1 MLIKE
6 VPDIITT
13 GDVHRTDI
21 DSYNNVL
28 IIANSCWQ
36 SMTAF
41 EEKVGNVPDPCK
53 VPILNLKSREIRI
66 LDFSGE
72 DVRGGGNDG

>member
-1 MLIKE
+1 M
-6 VPDIITT
+6 
-13 GDVHRTDI
+13 I
-21 DSYNNVL
+21 DVL

-36 SMTAF
+36 SMTSF

-72 DVRGGGNDG
+72 DVNRGSNDG